1 MRREIPIWLAV
12 VVIGLVLAII
22 GLVYYWR
29 QRQPTIPPE
38 AQEAIKA
45 GKVPP
50 IRRVP
55 KR

>member
-1 MRREIPIWLAV
+1 V
-12 VVIGLVLAII
+12 VVIGLVLVVI

-29 QRQPTIPPE
+29 WQRQPTIPPE